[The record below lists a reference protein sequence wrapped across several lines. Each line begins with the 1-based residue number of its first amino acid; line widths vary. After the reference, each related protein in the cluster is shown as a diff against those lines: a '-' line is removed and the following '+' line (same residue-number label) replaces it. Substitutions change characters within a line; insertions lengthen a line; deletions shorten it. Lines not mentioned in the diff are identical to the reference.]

1 MVFRIVPSKMSV
13 QPGVLCW
20 PVAGNECLGRDAELG
35 VCKEVLLPSASPCQ
49 LIKDSLVYSS
59 DLEYSA
65 V

>member
-1 MVFRIVPSKMSV
+1 MSV

-20 PVAGNECLGRDAELG
+20 PVAGNECLGREVELG
-35 VCKEVLLPSASPCQ
+35 VYAEVLPPSAAPCQ
-49 LIKDSLVYSS
+49 LIRDSLVYSS